1 MAVSAGAKARL
12 AGRAS
17 ECASLDQLLAVAH
30 QQQSAVLVV
39 RGEAGIG
46 KSALLDYAAER
57 AEGCRVCR
65 AVGAEWEMELP
76 FAGLHQLCVGLL
88 DGRDGLPAPQ
98 RDALEI
104 AFGLNSGAQPDRF
117 LVGLAVLSLLSH
129 AAAERP
135 LVCLVDD
142 VQWLDRSS
150 VQVLAFVARRLA
162 ADAVVLLFAEREP
175 ARVEELSGLPELRL
189 GGLPDVFSRALLAS
203 VITTRLDERVRERIL
218 AEARGNPL
226 ALLELPR
233 EFSHGLAGGFAL
245 AGDGSLPGRI
255 EASFLRRVR
264 QLPLT
269 TQRLLVVAAADPT
282 GEPALLFRAS
292 KQAGIPVHELSAA
305 EADGLLELGPQVAF
319 RHPLLRSAIYRA
331 APPDERHAAHRA
343 LAAATD
349 SDVEP
354 DRRAWHRAHAI
365 AEPDE
370 GVAFELEQSAERA
383 RARGG
388 FAAAAA
394 FLERSAA
401 LTPDPARRAH
411 RALEAAAAKHL
422 AGASQE
428 ALRLLESAG
437 AGPLDPL
444 DRARLKLLHGEI
456 VDLRRTPD
464 ALPLLLDAAR
474 QLERL
479 DASLSR
485 DAYLAALR
493 AATVAGRL
501 GPGTKEI
508 ASAALEAPRE
518 SDEPRAVDRLVDGLA
533 LRFTAGYAAG
543 APVLKRAFTA
553 LREEGERKDVSV
565 RWPWFARRVA
575 AELFADDT
583 WHYLTTRGVQLVRE
597 NGAVGMLP
605 VALIHLA
612 HVRCLE
618 GDLDGASALL
628 DEADDIA
635 NATGTEPY
643 LIGRLWLAG
652 YRGIEAEALVLF
664 EAAER
669 DAHTRGGE
677 GIVLSF
683 SEHARAVLYNGLGR
697 YEAAL
702 APAQS
707 AGARD
712 ELMVSVWSLPE
723 LVEAATRCGQ
733 GDVAS
738 AAIERLSERTT
749 AAGTEL
755 ALGIEARSRALLSEG
770 ALAEPLYR
778 DAIDRLGRSRMA
790 LELARARLLYGE
802 WLRRDRR
809 RIDAREQLRAA
820 RDMFTSM
827 GAEAFAARAGRELLA
842 TGETA
847 RKRTAA
853 TRDELTAQEMQIAQL
868 ARGGLSNAE
877 IGARLFIS
885 PRTVE
890 YHLHKVFSK
899 LGITTRE
906 HLDRVLPGA

>member
-1 MAVSAGAKARL
+1 MAVLAGAKALL
-12 AGRAS
+12 AGRGS
-17 ECASLDQLLAVAH
+17 ECASLDQLLAAAH
-30 QQQSAVLVV
+30 REQSAVLVV

-57 AEGCRVCR
+57 AAGCRVCR

-76 FAGLHQLCVGLL
+76 FAALHQLCVGLL

-104 AFGLNSGAQPDRF
+104 AFGLSSGAQPERF
-117 LVGLAVLSLLSH
+117 LVGLAVLSLLSG
-129 AAAERP
+129 ATAERP
-135 LVCLVDD
+135 VVCLVDD

-150 VQVLAFVARRLA
+150 AQVLAFVARRLA
-162 ADAVVLLFAEREP
+162 ADSVVLLFAEREP

-189 GGLPDVFSRALLAS
+189 GGLPDVSSRALLAS

-218 AEARGNPL
+218 TEARGNPL

-292 KQAGIPVHELSAA
+292 EQAGIPVHELSAA
-305 EADGLLELGPQVAF
+305 EADGLVELGPQVAF
-319 RHPLLRSAIYRA
+319 RHPLLRSVIYRA

-349 SDVEP
+349 SDVDP
-354 DRRAWHRAHAI
+354 DRRAWHRAHAL

-370 GVAFELEQSAERA
+370 DVALELEQSAERA

-401 LTPDPARRAH
+401 LTPDPAGRAH
-411 RALEAAAAKHL
+411 RALEAAAGKHL

-428 ALRLLESAG
+428 ALALLGRAE

-444 DRARLKLLHGEI
+444 DRARLKLLQGEI

-474 QLERL
+474 QLEPL
-479 DASLSR
+479 DVPLSR

-501 GPGTKEI
+501 GPGMTEV
-508 ASAALEAPRE
+508 ARAALEAPRAPG
-518 SDEPRAVDRLVDGLA
+518 EPRAVDRLVDGLA
-533 LRFTAGYAAG
+533 LRFTDGYAASVP
-543 APVLKRAFTA
+543 ALNRAFTA

-575 AELFADDT
+575 ADLFADDT
-583 WHYLTTRGVQLVRE
+583 WHYLTTRGVQRVRE
-597 NGAVGMLP
+597 NGALGMLT

-618 GDLDGASALL
+618 GDLDGASDLL

-635 NATGTEPY
+635 SATGTEPY
-643 LIGRLWLAG
+643 LIGRLWLVG
-652 YRGIEAEALVLF
+652 YRGIEGEALALF
-664 EAAER
+664 EVAER
-669 DAHTRGGE
+669 DANARGGE
-677 GIVLSF
+677 GIVLTF
-683 SEHARAVLYNGLGR
+683 SEHARAVLYNGLGH

-707 AGARD
+707 AGERD

-723 LVEAATRCGQ
+723 LVEAAARCGQ
-733 GDVAS
+733 TDVAS
-738 AAIERLSERTT
+738 TAIEQLSERTS

-755 ALGIEARSRALLSEG
+755 ALGIEARSRALLSDG
-770 ALAEPLYR
+770 ALAERLYGE
-778 DAIDRLGRSRMA
+778 AIDRLGRSRMA
-790 LELARARLLYGE
+790 FELARGRLLYGE
-802 WLRRDRR
+802 WLRRCRR
-809 RIDAREQLRAA
+809 RIDARDQLRVA
-820 RDMFTSM
+820 REMFTSM

-847 RKRTAA
+847 RKRRVES
-853 TRDELTAQEMQIAQL
+853 RDELTAQEMQIAQL
-868 ARGGLSNAE
+868 ARAGLSNPE

-899 LGITTRE
+899 LGITTRA